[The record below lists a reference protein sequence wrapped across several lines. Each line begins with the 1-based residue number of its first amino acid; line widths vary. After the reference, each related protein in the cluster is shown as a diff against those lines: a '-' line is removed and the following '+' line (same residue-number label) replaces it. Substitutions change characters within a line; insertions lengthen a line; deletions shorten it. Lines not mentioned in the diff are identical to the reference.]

1 MQEPELKSEIDKFA
15 TRHHTIAAWAAV
27 LLNPVWSISDYF
39 ICPDY
44 WKVFLIFRITITFI
58 TYAGIILHRRRF
70 INNVTLVFIPFVG
83 IALQNAYMY
92 SVMDVDAVQNH
103 TFAYIALFIGAGMFL
118 VWKPINSIVVISVT
132 ALVNIT
138 LFNYLSPIT
147 ASQILMNGG
156 LLTITVC
163 VFTIMLTHARYI
175 SIQRQIRSKLQ
186 LKETNRQIS
195 EQKNTIEKNAMELQ
209 EINSK
214 LSRFAYVISH
224 DLKAPVR
231 GIKHLATWITED
243 KENVLSPETREYL
256 HLMHAQT
263 GNMDRLINGILNYS
277 KAGNNSLEI
286 EEINLNELIIEITGV
301 YSSQQS
307 IKLEVASKLP
317 VIYYNRAAA
326 TQIFQNLL
334 SNSIKHND
342 KELKEIK
349 VFCLESDNH
358 FEFAISDNGPGI
370 PIHHHER
377 VFELFQTLT
386 DKKEN
391 TGIGLPVVKKL
402 VEDAGGKIWIESSA
416 GQGASFRISL
426 PKSLFTKE
434 LSGNSSKSE
443 LISSM

>member
-1 MQEPELKSEIDKFA
+1 MQEQELKSELEKFA

-27 LLNPVWSISDYF
+27 LLNPAWSISDYF

-44 WKVFLIFRITITFI
+44 WKIFLIFRLAVTFI
-58 TYAGIILHRRRF
+58 TYAGIILHRRKL
-70 INNVTLVFIPFVG
+70 INNVTLVFIPFAG
-83 IALQNAYMY
+83 IALQNAFMY

-132 ALVNIT
+132 ALVNVI

-156 LLTITVC
+156 LLIITVC

-195 EQKNTIEKNAMELQ
+195 EQKDTIEKNAMELQ
-209 EINSK
+209 DINSK

-243 KENVLSPETREYL
+243 KENVLSPETKEYL
-256 HLMHAQT
+256 QLMHTQT
-263 GNMDRLINGILNYS
+263 ANMDRLISGILNYS
-277 KAGNNSLEI
+277 KAGSSNLER
-286 EEINLNELIIEITGV
+286 EELNLNELIKELTGV
-301 YSSQQS
+301 YASRQNIQ
-307 IKLEVASKLP
+307 LDVASKLP
-317 VIYYNRAAA
+317 VIYYNRAAV

-349 VFCLESDNH
+349 VFCLESNNH

-370 PIHHHER
+370 PVQHHER

-416 GQGASFRISL
+416 GQGASFRVLL
-426 PKSLFTKE
+426 PKSLFNKE
-434 LSGNSSKSE
+434 QSVNSGKSE
-443 LISSM
+443 LVNHI